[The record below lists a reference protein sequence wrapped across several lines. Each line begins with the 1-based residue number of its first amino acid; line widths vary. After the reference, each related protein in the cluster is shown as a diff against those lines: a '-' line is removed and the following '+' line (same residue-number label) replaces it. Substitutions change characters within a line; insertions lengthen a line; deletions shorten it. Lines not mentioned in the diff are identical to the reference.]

1 MEEKSPLAEGCNPM
15 TDRLKASGAAR
26 TRLENY
32 VRGPARDARSR
43 SRSLARRRLGLRRHS
58 GSDKRFLWNVL
69 ERGEMPAAGKLGG
82 MGTGHLSIARG
93 QILSTVVQLSH
104 LLSSL
109 FQKPDCFEPAVNS
122 SKSLGHIKL
131 NFVQL
136 VSNFPVSENRSRQ
149 YKRERHQYWNIMT
162 RPMIKFSKILAA
174 CFPT

>member
-1 MEEKSPLAEGCNPM
+1 
-15 TDRLKASGAAR
+15 
-26 TRLENY
+26 
-32 VRGPARDARSR
+32 
-43 SRSLARRRLGLRRHS
+43 
-58 GSDKRFLWNVL
+58 
-69 ERGEMPAAGKLGG
+69 MPAAGKLGG
-82 MGTGHLSIARG
+82 MGTSHLSIARG

-149 YKRERHQYWNIMT
+149 YKRGRHQYWNIRI

-174 CFPT
+174 CFPTRCRLRCQVALISPLRPRATLNPDEEARNSTGDSHFHFNCTSVSTVQHTSKRVV